1 MCACEMENEKV
12 LNSKENS
19 AERNCECLSIFRC
32 TASQGLV
39 AVDNHKFHSSE
50 QYSSIYS
57 IGQNISKPTIK
68 IFYCTRTRSLCQ
80 WLPPLLASSKADN
93 RWHNKCNKSTQSV
106 YLLALLAT
114 GSVLRW
120 FLSSTKPPQSRISNF
135 VKKNCSTT
143 SLPSSAHEVPIS

>member
-1 MCACEMENEKV
+1 MEGEKQFFITYNRFGSFLLNNAQASIFIKNAVHPFFMCACEMENEKV

-106 YLLALLAT
+106 YLLALLAA
-114 GSVLRW
+114 GSVLR
-120 FLSSTKPPQSRISNF
+120 
-135 VKKNCSTT
+135 
-143 SLPSSAHEVPIS
+143 